1 MFSLFLSQRTYKYG
15 IYDVHDVE
23 WEQPA
28 VGAIGIVGPVLLSK
42 VIFMENKKHNAT
54 HLMDIVLLD
63 EVEIDVMPDEKF
75 IVYHMKAYMDR
86 ANPRLVSQITRLKR
100 TLFH

>member
-1 MFSLFLSQRTYKYG
+1 
-15 IYDVHDVE
+15 VHDVE

-28 VGAIGIVGPVLLSK
+28 VGAIGSVGPVLLSK

-86 ANPRLVSQITRLKR
+86 PNPRLVSQITRLKR